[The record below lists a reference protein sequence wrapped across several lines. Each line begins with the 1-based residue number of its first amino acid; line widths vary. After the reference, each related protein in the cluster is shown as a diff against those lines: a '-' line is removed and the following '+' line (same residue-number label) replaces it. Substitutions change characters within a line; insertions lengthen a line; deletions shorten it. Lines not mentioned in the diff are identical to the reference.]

1 LLKNIKEWGRLEL
14 KTKIDIFSGFLGAGK
29 TMLIK
34 KLINEKLENE
44 NIVII
49 ENEFGE
55 VGIDGSVLR
64 NSNIEVKEINAG
76 CICCTVSS
84 DFNKAIREVIEKFKP
99 SRIIIEPSG
108 VGKLSDVIN
117 VCKGEQIKKLAE
129 LNMVITVIDGLKY
142 DAYIK
147 NFSEFYKNQ
156 IQNASTLVIS
166 RSQKLSLEKLV
177 NLVEKLQKINN
188 RANIITTPWDSIKGE
203 KIVTLG
209 ESKNKEDNLEGINFI
224 KKPIGVAKVNP
235 SLNHK
240 ANEVF
245 QTVGIETPKI
255 FDRKSLQNFLERM
268 EKNKAYGTVL
278 RAKGIVQ
285 TEGNKWIQFDYVPEE
300 FQIRDSHA
308 EYTGRVCVIGSGL
321 NKEAIKNLF
330 LSSK

>member
-1 LLKNIKEWGRLEL
+1 M

-34 KLINEKLENE
+34 KLLSEKLQNE

-55 VGIDGSVLR
+55 VGIDGSILR
-64 NSNIEVKEINAG
+64 KSNIEVKEINAG

-84 DFNKAIREVIEKFKP
+84 DFNEAIKEVIEKYKP

-117 VCKGEQIKKLAE
+117 VCKGEQIKKFAE
-129 LNMVITVIDGLKY
+129 LNMIITVVDGLKY

-156 IQNASTLVIS
+156 IQNANTLVIS

-177 NLVEKLQKINN
+177 NLVEKLQKINHK
-188 RANIITTPWDSIKGE
+188 AKIITTPWDSINGA
-203 KIVTLG
+203 KIVTIG
-209 ESKNKEDNLEGINFI
+209 ESKNKEDNLEGINLV
-224 KKPIGVAKVNP
+224 KKPIGTARVNTT
-235 SLNHK
+235 LNHK

-245 QTVGIETPKI
+245 QTVGIETPKV
-255 FDRKSLQNFLERM
+255 FDRISLQNFLERM
-268 EKNKAYGTVL
+268 EKNKAYGTVI
-278 RAKGIVQ
+278 RAKGIVE
-285 TEGNKWIQFDYVPEE
+285 TEENKWIQFDYVPEE

-308 EYTGRVCVIGSGL
+308 EYTGRVCIIGSGL
-321 NKEAIKNLF
+321 NKEAIRNLF

>member
-1 LLKNIKEWGRLEL
+1 L

-34 KLINEKLENE
+34 KLLSEKLQNE

-55 VGIDGSVLR
+55 VGIDGSILKESKV
-64 NSNIEVKEINAG
+64 EVREINAG

-84 DFNKAIREVIEKFKP
+84 DFNMAIKEVIEKFKP

-108 VGKLSDVIN
+108 VGKLSDIIS
-117 VCKGEQIKKLAE
+117 VCKEEDIKKIAE
-129 LNMVITVIDGLKY
+129 LNMVVTVVDGLKY
-142 DAYIK
+142 NSYIK

-156 IQNASTLVIS
+156 IINANTLVIS

-177 NLVEKLQKINN
+177 DLVEKLQKLNSK
-188 RANIITTPWDSIKGE
+188 ANIITTPWDRIKGE
-203 KIVTLG
+203 KIVTIG
-209 ESKNKEDNLEGINFI
+209 ERKKKEDNLEGINLI
-224 KKPIGVAKVNP
+224 KKPMGSAKINP
-235 SLNHK
+235 GLNHK

-255 FDRKSLQNFLERM
+255 FSKKSLQSFLERM

-278 RAKGIVQ
+278 RAKGIVE
-285 TEGNKWIQFDYVPEE
+285 TEGSKWVQFDYVPEE
-300 FQIRDSHA
+300 FQIRESHA
-308 EYTGRVCVIGSGL
+308 EYTGRVCIIGSGL
-321 NKEAIKNLF
+321 NKEAIRNLF